1 MVVDIGPAE
10 KKRSNQMMKRQVI
23 FICMIALVFPL
34 LSTGCY
40 RAELTRV
47 EAELEQTELERDH
60 LRSRLEAV
68 EQSQQQTG
76 ETETAEAPGRWQQQ
90 FDEFLKIRNALQQR
104 EDELARLRL
113 TALAEAETARSLM
126 DELAAQLQAETE
138 KVNEVQNQLEQA
150 QQAIGELQ
158 DRLKQ

>member
-1 MVVDIGPAE
+1 MT
-10 KKRSNQMMKRQVI
+10 KRQVI
-23 FICMIALVFPL
+23 FLCMIALVFPL

-60 LRSRLEAV
+60 LRSRLVAV
-68 EQSQQQTG
+68 EQSQQQIG

-90 FDEFLKIRNALQQR
+90 FDEFVKIRNALQQR

-113 TALAEAETARSLM
+113 TALAEAETARTLM
-126 DELAAQLQAETE
+126 DELADQLQAETE
-138 KVNEVQNQLEQA
+138 KVNEVQSQLEQA
-150 QQAIGELQ
+150 QEAIGELQ
-158 DRLKQ
+158 DRLQQ